1 MTHQNRSPGCIHL
14 RNSLLRIAA
23 WLMAVVCAHSAYAH
37 HAGDGNASEV
47 SHYLVPLAECAPS
60 IIQDM
65 RYAGTNNF
73 TGRSVDGYT
82 EAECLL
88 APSAARA
95 LARIQ
100 AEARAYD
107 LGLKV
112 YDCYRPQRAVDHFV
126 RWAEDVDDQTTKSRF
141 YPAVDKAR
149 LFEQGYI
156 AARSSHSRGST
167 VDITLVQAA
176 GGELDMGTTFDYFDP
191 LAHTDSTDVSPV
203 ARRNRLLLKLLM
215 EKHGFGNY
223 PQEWW
228 HYTLRN
234 EPYPDSYLDFPVEP
248 VPGDRRTCHC
258 TGHAQR

>member
-1 MTHQNRSPGCIHL
+1 M
-14 RNSLLRIAA
+14 RNTAQVLTSWLIAGI
-23 WLMAVVCAHSAYAH
+23 CAAC
-37 HAGDGNASEV
+37 ASGTGLEKTDYGKV
-47 SHYLVPLAECAPS
+47 SDYLVPLAECAPS
-60 IIQDM
+60 IIQEM

-73 TGRSVDGYT
+73 TGRIVDGYT
-82 EAECLL
+82 EAVCLL
-88 APSAARA
+88 TPPAARA

-100 AEARAYD
+100 VEARAYD

-112 YDCYRPQRAVDHFV
+112 YDCYRPQRAVDRFV
-126 RWAEDVDDQTTKSRF
+126 RWAEDVDDQATKSRF
-141 YPAVDKAR
+141 YPALDKAR

-215 EKHGFGNY
+215 EKHGFDNY

-234 EPYPDSYLDFPVEP
+234 EPWTDRYFDFPVDP
-248 VPGDRRTCHC
+248 VNGGRDAWR
-258 TGHAQR
+258 

>member
-1 MTHQNRSPGCIHL
+1 VRQRSLSSLRYSGRMRNAARVSTSWLIAGLCAACTTTAVNDENDPGK
-14 RNSLLRIAA
+14 
-23 WLMAVVCAHSAYAH
+23 
-37 HAGDGNASEV
+37 V

-60 IIQDM
+60 IFQDM

-73 TGRSVDGYT
+73 TGRTVDGYT
-82 EAECLL
+82 AAVCLL
-88 APSAARA
+88 TPPAALA

-100 AEARAYD
+100 DEVRAYD
-107 LGLKV
+107 LSLKV

-126 RWAEDVDDQTTKSRF
+126 RWAEDVDDQATKPRF
-141 YPAVDKAR
+141 YPAVDKAQ
-149 LFEQGYI
+149 LFGQGYI

-191 LAHTDSTDVSPV
+191 LAHTDNPDVPPL

-234 EPYPDSYLDFPVEP
+234 EPYPDSYLDFPIEP
-248 VPGDRRTCHC
+248 VPGDRRAC
-258 TGHAQR
+258 R